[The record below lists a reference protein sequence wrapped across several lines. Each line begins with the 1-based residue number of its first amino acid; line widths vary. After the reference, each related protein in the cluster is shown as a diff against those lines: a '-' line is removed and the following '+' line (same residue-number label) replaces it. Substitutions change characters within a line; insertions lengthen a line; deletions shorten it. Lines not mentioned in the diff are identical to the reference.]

1 MLKLYNTASRTKEDF
16 EPLEEG
22 KVKIYACGVTVYDH
36 SHIGHARGA
45 VVFDAL
51 VRYLE
56 WLDYEVTYVRNFTDV
71 DDKIINRANEQG
83 VAWNEISEKYIA
95 AYKEDLGRLKLREPD
110 VEPKATEHMAEIVA
124 AVQGLV
130 DKGYAYESQGDVYFS
145 VPSFAPYGS
154 LSKRK
159 LDDQRAGARVEV
171 DDRKRH
177 PLDFALW
184 KASKPGEPSW
194 DSPWGPGRPGWHI
207 ECSAMSSKYLGATF
221 DIHGGGEDLVFPHH
235 ENEKAQSE
243 ALTGK
248 PFAKY
253 WVHNGFVR
261 LDSEKMSKSLGNF
274 LTVHDILE
282 QVDPEALRLFLLSA
296 HYRSPLD
303 YTKEAVQEADKAV
316 RRLHEAAVAADEAA
330 VNPKVNALE
339 GPLAEEAELT
349 ADLFES
355 DMADDLNTGAALG
368 RLFVLARSMNR
379 AAYQNKPKAMAG
391 IGEARETLLELAG
404 VLGLLRSDM
413 NRTRLV
419 WADGA
424 TIDQAEAERL
434 IADWQKFSSE
444 KAWAKAIALEAEAA
458 RAGLAVTYYLD
469 GSSVWRP
476 AAPAETPEMDPA
488 RIGELINDWTVA
500 SDISDQAGMIEA
512 AADLLRL
519 GAAVRRL
526 ADGKLYWRFDPQ
538 ARQIQALIDQR
549 AEARKNKDFA
559 AADAVRDKLTEQG
572 VDIFDSPHGT
582 TWRLGS

>member
-71 DDKIINRANEQG
+71 DDKIINRANKEG

-110 VEPKATEHMAEIVA
+110 VEPKATEHIAEIIA

-130 DKGYAYESQGDVYFS
+130 DKGRAYESQGDVYFS
-145 VPSFAPYGS
+145 VPSFAPYGA

-159 LDDQRAGARVEV
+159 LDEQRAGARVEV
-171 DDRKRH
+171 DERKQH

-243 ALTGK
+243 ALTGQ

-413 NRTRLV
+413 YRTRLV

-424 TIDQAEAERL
+424 AMDQTKADEL
-434 IADWQKFSSE
+434 IGKWQKFRTE
-444 KAWAKAIALEAEAA
+444 GAWAEAVALEAEAA
-458 RAGLAVTYYLD
+458 AAGLGLTYFLD

-476 AAPAETPEMDPA
+476 AEPAETPELDPA
-488 RIGELINDWTVA
+488 RIKDLINDWTVA
-500 SDISDQAGMIEA
+500 SDISDQAGLIEA

-519 GAAVRRL
+519 GVAVRRL
-526 ADGKLYWRFDPQ
+526 ADGKLYWRFDPTAQ
-538 ARQIQALIDQR
+538 GIQALIDQR

-559 AADAVRDKLTEQG
+559 AADAVRDQLTGQG

-582 TWRLGS
+582 TWRIKG